1 VIKRFL
7 SKLPFLNSALGDV
20 VFETPPLK
28 GQSGSSLL
36 QWRLKQAGNGSG
48 LFVGL
53 KLKPDRYAGP
63 EGSVTNYIELSIE
76 AAEQAKIDLER
87 CIGEYRRRE
96 AQASKS

>member
-1 VIKRFL
+1 MIQRFL
-7 SKLPFLNSALGDV
+7 SKLPFFNSALGEV

-28 GQSGSSLL
+28 GQNWGSLF
-36 QWRLKQAGNGSG
+36 QWRLKQAGNGNG

-53 KLKPDRYAGP
+53 KLKPDRFAGP

-76 AAEQAKIDLER
+76 AAEQAKVDLER

-96 AQASKS
+96 AEALKS